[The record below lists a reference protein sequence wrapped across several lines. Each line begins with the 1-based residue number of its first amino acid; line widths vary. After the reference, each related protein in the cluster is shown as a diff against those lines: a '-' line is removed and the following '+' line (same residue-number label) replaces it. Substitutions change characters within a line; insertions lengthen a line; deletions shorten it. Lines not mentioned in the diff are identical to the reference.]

1 MLIINSSKEPL
12 RLNFNRMEIAVMKKW
27 LLMIAILALALPAF
41 AAEDPLKKG
50 LQGALD
56 TFTEGC
62 QTELTTFC
70 KDVTPG
76 EGRIL
81 ACLYAF
87 GDKLSP
93 RCEYAVYDS
102 MGQLSRTLTN
112 LSYAVNE
119 CSDDLKAFCSD
130 IKPGEGRL
138 LDCLNRNEEK
148 VSSRCNS
155 ALKEAGWKK

>member
-1 MLIINSSKEPL
+1 
-12 RLNFNRMEIAVMKKW
+12 MKKMMF
-27 LLMIAILALALPAF
+27 LVVLAALSLAIPAW
-41 AAEDPLKKG
+41 AASDPVSEKLEA
-50 LQGALD
+50 ALD

-62 QTELTTFC
+62 RAELTTYC

-76 EGRIL
+76 EGRVL

-102 MGQLSRTLTN
+102 MGQLNRTLIN
-112 LSYAVNE
+112 LSYAINE
-119 CSDDLKAFCSD
+119 CSKDMETYCSN

-138 LDCLNRNEEK
+138 LDCLKRNEDK
-148 VSSRCNS
+148 VSSRCNT
-155 ALKEAGWKK
+155 ALKDAGWKK